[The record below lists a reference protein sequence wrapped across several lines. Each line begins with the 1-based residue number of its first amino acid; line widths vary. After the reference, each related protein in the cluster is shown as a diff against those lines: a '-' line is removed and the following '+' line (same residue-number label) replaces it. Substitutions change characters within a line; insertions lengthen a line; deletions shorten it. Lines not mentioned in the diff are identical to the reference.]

1 MAYQSIWTFTN
12 LPKKVV
18 DILDED
24 LINSF
29 DSKMMDSKLRGEV
42 VNKDIRHSGS
52 VDLYGIMF

>member
-24 LINSF
+24 IKAIVNNSL
-29 DSKMMDSKLRGEV
+29 K
-42 VNKDIRHSGS
+42 
-52 VDLYGIMF
+52 

>member
-24 LINSF
+24 IMNSF
-29 DSKMMDSKLRGEV
+29 DSKMLDSKLQGDV
-42 VNKDIRHSGS
+42 VNKNIRNSKNTWILS
-52 VDLYGIMF
+52 